1 MSALPDVHLRRRQH
15 ETAASIDGLL
25 VRGLW
30 VLGLVLY
37 LAMGLPVL
45 AETAKSNEVISKPP
59 TSVAKL
65 KEDPGKLVP
74 DAASAK
80 DPYADPALC
89 AQPHGAAQAT
99 GKGDEAGESSSRV
112 VGASSAAKSRDADSG
127 AQSSSDQAGSEMI
140 TDKLK
145 LSLEPK
151 ADSGS
156 EPAAQ
161 CGRDENATQAR
172 DRADA
177 PPN

>member
-15 ETAASIDGLL
+15 ETAASIVGLL
-25 VRGLW
+25 VLR
-30 VLGLVLY
+30 VSILGVVLY
-37 LAMGLPVL
+37 LAVGLPVL
-45 AETAKSNEVISKPP
+45 AETAKSKEVISKPP

-65 KEDPGKLVP
+65 KEDSAKFVP
-74 DAASAK
+74 DAASAR
-80 DPYADPALC
+80 DLYGDPALC
-89 AQPHGAAQAT
+89 AQPDGAAQ
-99 GKGDEAGESSSRV
+99 SSRV
-112 VGASSAAKSRDADSG
+112 VGASSAAKSGDADSG

-151 ADSGS
+151 TDSGS

-172 DRADA
+172 DKADA

>member
-1 MSALPDVHLRRRQH
+1 VSALPDVHLRCRQH

-25 VRGLW
+25 VLTMW

-37 LAMGLPVL
+37 LALGLPVS
-45 AETAKSNEVISKPP
+45 AETAKSKEVISKPP
-59 TSVAKL
+59 TSVEKL
-65 KEDPGKLVP
+65 KEDPAKLVP

-80 DPYADPALC
+80 DPYTNPALC
-89 AQPHGAAQAT
+89 AQPDGTAQAT
-99 GKGDEAGESSSRV
+99 ANGNEAGEGSSRV
-112 VGASSAAKSRDADSG
+112 VGASSAAKSGGADSG
-127 AQSSSDQAGSEMI
+127 AQSSSDQGSSEMI

-172 DRADA
+172 DKADA

>member
-15 ETAASIDGLL
+15 ETAASIVGLL
-25 VRGLW
+25 VLRVSVIG
-30 VLGLVLY
+30 VVLY

-45 AETAKSNEVISKPP
+45 AETAKSKEVISKPP

-65 KEDPGKLVP
+65 KEDPAKLVP

-89 AQPHGAAQAT
+89 AQPNGTAQAT
-99 GKGDEAGESSSRV
+99 VNGNEAGEGSSRV
-112 VGASSAAKSRDADSG
+112 VGASSAAKSGDADSG

-145 LSLEPK
+145 LSHEPK
-151 ADSGS
+151 TDSGS

-161 CGRDENATQAR
+161 CGRDENAPQAR
-172 DRADA
+172 DKADA

>member
-1 MSALPDVHLRRRQH
+1 MPAPPDVHQRRRQP
-15 ETAASIDGLL
+15 ETAASIDRPL
-25 VRGLW
+25 VFCVS
-30 VLGLVLY
+30 VLGLVLH
-37 LAMGLPVL
+37 LAVGLPVL
-45 AETAKSNEVISKPP
+45 AETAKSKEVISKPP

-74 DAASAK
+74 DAVSAK
-80 DPYADPALC
+80 DKYADPALC
-89 AQPHGAAQAT
+89 AQPDGSAQAT
-99 GKGDEAGESSSRV
+99 ANGNGSGESSSRV
-112 VGASSAAKSRDADSG
+112 VGAPSAAKSGDADLGS
-127 AQSSSDQAGSEMI
+127 QLSSDQASSEMI

-161 CGRDENATQAR
+161 CGRDENGTQAR
-172 DRADA
+172 QKGDP

>member
-1 MSALPDVHLRRRQH
+1 VSALPDVHLRRRQH

-25 VRGLW
+25 VLGVS
-30 VLGLVLY
+30 VLGFVLY
-37 LAMGLPVL
+37 LAVGLPVL
-45 AETAKSNEVISKPP
+45 AETSKSKKVISKPP
-59 TSVAKL
+59 ASVEKL

-80 DPYADPALC
+80 GPYTDPVLC
-89 AQPHGAAQAT
+89 AQPDGAAQAT
-99 GKGDEAGESSSRV
+99 GKGNEAGASSSRV
-112 VGASSAAKSRDADSG
+112 VGASSAVKSGDADSG
-127 AQSSSDQAGSEMI
+127 AQSSSDQASSEMI
-140 TDKLK
+140 TDKLE

-172 DRADA
+172 DKADA